1 MKRTVIA
8 LAALAT
14 AENMLYLAVQGL
26 GANYIKL
33 AVLAGS
39 AQRQRA
45 IVQRTGDL
53 AMFPQVPN
61 CEVSGRIQFAG

>member
-1 MKRTVIA
+1 
-8 LAALAT
+8 
-14 AENMLYLAVQGL
+14 MLYLAVQGL